1 MVVGTVFAVLFGLAL
16 GSFLNVCIYRV
27 PLKKSIVSPPSSCPR
42 CGERIRF
49 YDNIPV
55 VSYVL
60 LLGRCR
66 YCRHPISPQYPVV
79 EAITGLLSLA
89 LFLKIGA
96 SLEYV
101 FFMLF
106 AASLIVIA
114 FIDLQHKIIPD
125 VVSLPGIVLGFAVS
139 LLPMSSLSWI
149 DSLIGIAAGGGF
161 LLLVGIAF
169 EKLTGREGMGMG
181 DVKMLAMIGAW
192 MGWRSLLFV
201 VLLSSLTGSLIGGA
215 LLALSRQGVKT
226 RIPFGPFLALGSL
239 IYLFFGQEL
248 VFWLNQLGH
257 LGGTP

>member
-1 MVVGTVFAVLFGLAL
+1 MVFSVLFGLAV
-16 GSFLNVCIYRV
+16 GSFLNVCIYRL
-27 PLKKSIVSPPSSCPR
+27 PLKKSIVSPPSSCPA

-55 VSYVL
+55 ISYVF

-66 YCRHPISPQYPVV
+66 HCRHPISPQYPVV
-79 EAITGLLSLA
+79 EAATGLLSLA
-89 LFLKIGA
+89 LFLKMGA

-106 AASLIVIA
+106 GASLIAIT

-125 VVSLPGIVLGFAVS
+125 VLSLPGIVVGFAVS
-139 LLPMSSLSWI
+139 LFSLSSLSWI
-149 DSLIGIAAGGGF
+149 DSLIGMVAGGGF
-161 LLLVGIAF
+161 LLLVSIAF

-192 MGWRSLLFV
+192 MGWRSLLFI
-201 VLLSSLTGSLIGGA
+201 VLVSSLSGSLIGGA
-215 LLALSRQGVKT
+215 LLALSRQGART

-248 VFWLNQLGH
+248 LFWFNH
-257 LGGTP
+257 LGQAGVVP

>member
-1 MVVGTVFAVLFGLAL
+1 MVIGMVFSVLFGLAV
-16 GSFLNVCIYRV
+16 GSFLNVCIYRL
-27 PLKKSIVSPPSSCPR
+27 PLKKSIVSPPSSCPA

-55 VSYVL
+55 ISYVF

-66 YCRHPISPQYPVV
+66 HCRHPISPQYPVV
-79 EAITGLLSLA
+79 EAATGLLSLA
-89 LFLKIGA
+89 LFLKMGA

-106 AASLIVIA
+106 GASLIAIT

-125 VVSLPGIVLGFAVS
+125 VLSLPGIVVGFAVS
-139 LLPMSSLSWI
+139 LFSLSSLSWI
-149 DSLIGIAAGGGF
+149 DSLIGMVAGGGF
-161 LLLVGIAF
+161 LLLVSIAF

-192 MGWRSLLFV
+192 MGWRSLLFI
-201 VLLSSLTGSLIGGA
+201 VLVSSLSGSLIGGA
-215 LLALSRQGVKT
+215 LLALSRQGART

-248 VFWLNQLGH
+248 LFWFNH
-257 LGGTP
+257 LGQAGVVP